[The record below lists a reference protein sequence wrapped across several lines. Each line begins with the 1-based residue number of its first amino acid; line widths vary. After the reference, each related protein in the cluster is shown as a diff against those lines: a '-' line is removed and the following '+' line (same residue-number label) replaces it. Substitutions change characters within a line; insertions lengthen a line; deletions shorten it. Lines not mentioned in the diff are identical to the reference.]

1 MIIRFCPLRETIFM
15 WHPKERADLKM
26 IHDENNV
33 LTDDDELVFVRD
45 FLRKSKHACLYIRNE
60 HPHKLKV
67 LSHIKNI
74 LCYPMVVGHW
84 WWWWIVFVVWLINER
99 HLALF
104 PAGTIVRDP
113 HHRESPTRR
122 EQDFSSA
129 DLTCFAMEN
138 ILLPP
143 HLKQVYKEP

>member
-1 MIIRFCPLRETIFM
+1 
-15 WHPKERADLKM
+15 M

-74 LCYPMVVGHW
+74 LCYPMVVGH
-84 WWWWIVFVVWLINER
+84 
-99 HLALF
+99 
-104 PAGTIVRDP
+104 
-113 HHRESPTRR
+113 
-122 EQDFSSA
+122 
-129 DLTCFAMEN
+129 
-138 ILLPP
+138 
-143 HLKQVYKEP
+143 